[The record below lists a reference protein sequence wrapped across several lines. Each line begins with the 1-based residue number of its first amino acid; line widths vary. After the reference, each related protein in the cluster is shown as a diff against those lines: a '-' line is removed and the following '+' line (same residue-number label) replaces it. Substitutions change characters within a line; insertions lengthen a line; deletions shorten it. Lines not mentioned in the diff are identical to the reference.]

1 MPELIR
7 SLVSRA
13 RIYVR
18 DRRRSPRLHMRV
30 LFSVSVHR
38 KMDGNGQRRERTL
51 KGHTR
56 DLSAHGLALN
66 LPQVHLDG
74 HHLAAEEREL
84 RLTLELPDGP
94 ASMLVIP
101 RRYEKLDEAEL
112 GCGYLLGVRIVQIDD
127 EDRRR
132 YADFI
137 SRNLG
142 GAVAPALT

>member
-13 RIYVR
+13 RIYLR
-18 DRRRSPRLHMRV
+18 DRRRSPRLRTRL

-38 KMDGNGQRRERTL
+38 NSNGHSLRQSERIL

-74 HHLAAEEREL
+74 YHLAAEEREL
-84 RLTLELPDGP
+84 QLKLELPDGLT
-94 ASMLVIP
+94 SMLVIP
-101 RRYEKLDEAEL
+101 RRYERLDEAEL
-112 GCGYLLGVRIVQIDD
+112 GCSYLLAVRIVKISD
-127 EDRRR
+127 EDLKR
-132 YADFI
+132 YSSFI
-137 SRNLG
+137 ARGLEESS
-142 GAVAPALT
+142 